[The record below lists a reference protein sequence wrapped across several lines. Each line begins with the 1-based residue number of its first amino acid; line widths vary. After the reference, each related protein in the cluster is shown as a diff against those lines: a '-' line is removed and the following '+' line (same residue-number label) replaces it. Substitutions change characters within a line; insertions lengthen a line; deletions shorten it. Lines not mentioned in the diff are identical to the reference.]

1 MEEKKKFILAIP
13 TLIIIF
19 VTILGFSLIFYNRNI
34 KGLSREDAKLL
45 TQKVLGVSNISC
57 EIVTE
62 SSNEIDNDI
71 VSYKLKDSKLV
82 EKTKYYTIYDDEESK
97 NKIQIDNEEK
107 IAYIYSEYQSET
119 TTFKEMIYKANEL
132 LENNDYNYKF
142 NSYET
147 MNGVKCASFTLS
159 NSDADFN
166 IWLDKSNGMITKI
179 ECIYHSESSGDI
191 NKNMYYRYQLN
202 CVSDED
208 IAEPNLEE
216 YTVVNL

>member
-82 EKTKYYTIYDDEESK
+82 EKTKYYTIYDDQESK

-147 MNGVKCASFTLS
+147 MNGVKCACFTLS

-166 IWLDKSNGMITKI
+166 IWLDKLNGMITKI